1 MIYPTII
8 MDDFFTEPEKI
19 KNFSSKLKY
28 FKDKDG
34 KWPGK
39 RSVPVHE
46 IDYNF
51 FNYFHLKILSIL
63 YPNDYR
69 KISYTANACFQKI
82 SGNRHQNPGWV
93 HEDIGSEITAIVYL
107 SHHKNCGTSLWKK
120 KNFFDSDSTAFE
132 KHNFNKVLSK
142 AIEFYEDCIYLF
154 VYEIRFYYY
163 LHNSNFQKIL
173 NVDSIYNRI
182 VLFDSNQHHSAENF
196 LDQDI
201 KEDRLTLIT
210 FINKVVLNN
219 ETMHYPITECRRMD
233 K

>member
-82 SGNRHQNPGWV
+82 SGNRHQNPRWV

-132 KHNFNKVLSK
+132 KHSFNKKESYNEEEKNLVNK
-142 AIEFYEDCIYLF
+142 
-154 VYEIRFYYY
+154 
-163 LHNSNFQKIL
+163 HNSNFQKIL

-210 FINKVVLNN
+210 FINKVVLND